1 MTNRTETNR
10 TETNKQNNI
19 LLGVFIILNVVFA
32 FIYTPWI
39 DEAQSYM
46 IGKYLTLDNMWY
58 RVGVEG
64 HTPWYWLMVKPIA
77 VMGMPLVVV
86 NLISIIFA
94 TFVAYLILFKSK
106 FSLAIKLGLVFSPL
120 LTATISI
127 TARPYSI
134 MLALIVYIT
143 YLYKDRHKYTL
154 NYVIALAILVQT
166 HVFNIGFV
174 LILCLLFMIECINK
188 RSRNMLYLSIPLI
201 SAILLALQ
209 LAPGLGEN
217 TMVDSIMTENINTA
231 VESQIT
237 LLIVFHFILLYIVIF
252 ILLGKGMNK
261 NTVKAFLILWFTGM
275 WQIFIC
281 FISDWVTNRLI
292 LFVWNFVVFA
302 WIYRNEVNRKNKY
315 IRLNRVFA
323 VILVIVTVVSTIKV
337 IESLPNNSGA
347 RDICNYILK
356 NKEIDKDII
365 LTNLESSVSV
375 YPELERHG
383 YHLWNPL
390 TGEEDHISHW
400 DYPKF
405 TVSYDEVVQYAK
417 KVYNNKE
424 SVYLLVTY
432 TTYNEY
438 KDKPGIEILTDEF
451 ITKDKTYIIRNEA
464 YGIFKLNLGEV

>member
-1 MTNRTETNR
+1 MTNKTL
-10 TETNKQNNI
+10 NKRQNII
-19 LLGVFIILNVVFA
+19 LLYTFIILNIMFA

-77 VMGMPLVVV
+77 AMEMPLVVV

-94 TFVAYLILFKSK
+94 AFVAYLIIFKSK
-106 FSLAIKLGLVFSPL
+106 FSTTIKLGLVFSPL

-134 MLALIVYIT
+134 MLALIIYIT

-166 HVFNIGFV
+166 HVFNVGCVF
-174 LILCLLFMIECINK
+174 ILCLMFMIECINR
-188 RSRNMLYLSIPLI
+188 RSRNILYLSIPLI

-209 LAPGLGEN
+209 LAPGLGGN
-217 TMVDSIMTENINTA
+217 TMIDSIMTENINTA

-237 LLIVFHFILLYIVIF
+237 LLIVFHFVLLYIVIF
-252 ILLGKGMNK
+252 VLLGKGMNK
-261 NTVKAFLILWFTGM
+261 NTAKALTILWFTGM

-292 LFVWNFVVFA
+292 IFVWNFVVFA
-302 WIYRNEVNRKNKY
+302 WIYRNEVPRKNKY
-315 IRLNRVFA
+315 IKLNRAFA
-323 VILVIVTVVSTIKV
+323 VLLVIVTIVSTTRVV
-337 IESLPNNSGA
+337 ISLPNNSGA
-347 RDICNYILK
+347 RDICNYILEH
-356 NKEIDKDII
+356 NEIDKDII
-365 LTNLESSVSV
+365 LTNLESSVAV
-375 YPELERHG
+375 YPELERQG

-405 TVSYDEVVQYAK
+405 TASYDEVVKYAK
-417 KVYNNKE
+417 EAYTEKDC
-424 SVYLLVTY
+424 VYLLVTY
-432 TTYNEY
+432 TTYDEY

-464 YGIFKLNLGEV
+464 YGIFKLNIGDL